1 MTVALVRGSSSPST
15 EHALQSNDSLYGSDL
30 RGRLQATGE
39 RGLELYG
46 PPRHRFVGD
55 EALARGF
62 EALRTG
68 LPADRLELVEA
79 KRGNSYGAW
88 NPTILFVG
96 LSAGSKPPPRP
107 LLHQHSIGCPDF
119 FEPEPGA
126 RGIWLA
132 RTVKELTL
140 GGFRELGAR
149 PGFEWLPQWEAQRS
163 DEFMSGAGGAAAVLN
178 FSLEAVRMG
187 GRVTLDTASA
197 RETLVAWLHAF
208 RPAVIVTLKPDVS
221 KALLDMFPAC
231 GLNSHVGTSPDDAAR
246 TTIARFDEHSVP
258 VITMPIHPTAMGHGI
273 NRMKA
278 SKPRVS
284 HAIADALAGV
294 GREGSA

>member
-1 MTVALVRGSSSPST
+1 MSNQALFG
-15 EHALQSNDSLYGSDL
+15 DDLY
-30 RGRLQATGE
+30 RRVQQAGRL
-39 RGLELYG
+39 GLQLYG
-46 PPRHRFVGD
+46 PPQQSFVGD
-55 EALARGF
+55 DALARGF
-62 EALRTG
+62 ECLRSS
-68 LPADRLELVEA
+68 LPPDRIALVEA
-79 KRGNSYGAW
+79 KRGNTYGAW

-107 LLHQHSIGCPDF
+107 MLHQHSIGCPDF

-132 RTVKELTL
+132 RTIKELTL

-149 PGFEWLPQWEAQRS
+149 PGFEWLPQWEAQS
-163 DEFMSGAGGAAAVLN
+163 PDEFLSGAGGAAAVFN

-187 GRVTLDTASA
+187 GRVTFDSASA
-197 RETLVAWLHAF
+197 RQTFLAWLRVF
-208 RPAVIVTLKPDVS
+208 RPAIVVTLKPDVS
-221 KALLDMFPAC
+221 KALLGMFPDC
-231 GLNSHVGTSPDDAAR
+231 GLKSHVWKDPDDAAR
-246 TTIARFDEHSVP
+246 TAIARFDELAVP

-284 HAIADALAGV
+284 RAIADVLAGLR
-294 GREGSA
+294 REGSA